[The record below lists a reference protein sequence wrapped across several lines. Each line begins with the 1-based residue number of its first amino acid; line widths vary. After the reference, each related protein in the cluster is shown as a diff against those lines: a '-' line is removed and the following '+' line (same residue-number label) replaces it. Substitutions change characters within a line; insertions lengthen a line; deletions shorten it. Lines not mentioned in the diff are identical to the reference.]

1 MKCEPGPRGTT
12 LRDFCATSMGAPEGR
27 AKKVTA
33 TQSRA
38 RQSKA
43 QQCNAKQRK
52 RKAKQC
58 KGNAKQST
66 GKHSN
71 PNAKHSKATQSKGN
85 AKQSNAK
92 ETQSKA
98 RQNKTRQW
106 GRKRVRRR
114 PHMSDV
120 SPRVSMP
127 NPAFRVFLRSQYLLS
142 LGTILHRA
150 FTSLWRRK
158 A

>member
-58 KGNAKQST
+58 KGNAKQSKAKQNKAV
-66 GKHSN
+66 GKEKSQEASPHVRRVAPGFDAQSGIQSLLAI
-71 PNAKHSKATQSKGN
+71 PVPPVLGDYPASSLHEPVATQGLIHQKCFPAEQTKG
-85 AKQSNAK
+85 AL
-92 ETQSKA
+92 
-98 RQNKTRQW
+98 QN
-106 GRKRVRRR
+106 
-114 PHMSDV
+114 
-120 SPRVSMP
+120 
-127 NPAFRVFLRSQYLLS
+127 LL
-142 LGTILHRA
+142 
-150 FTSLWRRK
+150 
-158 A
+158 